1 MTRLRICRLGI
12 FFLFY
17 LGAMMAAPAQDMVF
31 RSMYNFNGSDGSQPE
46 AKLVQATDGN
56 FYGTTMMGGAGGRGA
71 CNGSCGTIFKITPAG
86 VWIMLHSFDGF
97 SGSGPYAGLVQ
108 AADGYFYGTTIK
120 GGASVTWGSSGF
132 GSVFKIS
139 PLRAHSPRYI
149 ASMATTAP
157 HLTPG
162 CCSPAT
168 ATSTGQPS
176 WAGPAAIAAVAVARS
191 SKSPRAVR
199 CSRCIASMARTAPT
213 LTGR

>member
-108 AADGYFYGTTIK
+108 AADGYLLREDDQGRCVRNLGKQRLWQRFQDFRYGHT
-120 GGASVTWGSSGF
+120 
-132 GSVFKIS
+132 
-139 PLRAHSPRYI
+139 HH
-149 ASMATTAP
+149 AT
-157 HLTPG
+157 
-162 CCSPAT
+162 
-168 ATSTGQPS
+168 
-176 WAGPAAIAAVAVARS
+176 
-191 SKSPRAVR
+191 
-199 CSRCIASMARTAPT
+199 
-213 LTGR
+213 